1 MNHPLVRRKFG
12 ATFFFSPLESG
23 PGYGDRVVENVVEG
37 SRSLAVHVRHCSFLS
52 LGSLSDIPRFFLPLS
67 LSLSLLLREPDFS
80 FFIYLVLFSFTFL
93 LRLYVFLPLR
103 AVFPDVSLFFLSF
116 VSTATHFSVVLFPSS
131 LAPSFHLAP
140 RSGWELKWIQGR
152 SAISPGRQLLVIP
165 LVSRGRWEPD
175 GAYSP

>member
-12 ATFFFSPLESG
+12 ATFFFFPSSRG
-23 PGYGDRVVENVVEG
+23 RGTAIGSWKTWKGVAVWRYTYGTVLSTLSARFQIFLD
-37 SRSLAVHVRHCSFLS
+37 SF
-52 LGSLSDIPRFFLPLS
+52 F
-67 LSLSLLLREPDFS
+67 LSLLLHEPDFS

-103 AVFPDVSLFFLSF
+103 AVFPDVSVFFLSF

-140 RSGWELKWIQGR
+140 RSGWELKWI
-152 SAISPGRQLLVIP
+152 
-165 LVSRGRWEPD
+165 
-175 GAYSP
+175 

>member
-12 ATFFFSPLESG
+12 ATFFFFSLESG
-23 PGYGDRVVENVVEG
+23 PGYGDRVVENVEG
-37 SRSLAVHVRHCSFLS
+37 SRSLAVHVRYRSFHS
-52 LGSLSDIPRFFLPLS
+52 LGSLSDIPRFLLPLS
-67 LSLSLLLREPDFS
+67 LLLHEPDFS

-103 AVFPDVSLFFLSF
+103 AVFPDVSVFFLSF

-140 RSGWELKWIQGR
+140 RSGWELKWI
-152 SAISPGRQLLVIP
+152 
-165 LVSRGRWEPD
+165 
-175 GAYSP
+175 